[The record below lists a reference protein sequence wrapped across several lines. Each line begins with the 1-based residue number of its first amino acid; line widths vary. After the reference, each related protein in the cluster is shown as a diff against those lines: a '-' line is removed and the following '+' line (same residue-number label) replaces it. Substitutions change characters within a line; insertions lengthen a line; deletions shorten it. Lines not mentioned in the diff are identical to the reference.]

1 MAKKKDDKN
10 PKKLTLTKK
19 QKENIISTIC
29 GGSSPNENTISAEW
43 VALASASHSV
53 EKVESVVKEFGGK
66 IKDGKIDLIS
76 LRGDGRIYKANAI
89 IREETRKAHNEYLNK
104 KREKKNASKPAD
116 NDKTA
121 NKQTKPAASSKTRK
135 NVTPKPAG
143 KSSEPKPAAPKKVP
157 KAAAPKPINAD
168 KSSKDKLLIHND
180 KDEMNVGGEKPIIL
194 NAKNAKP
201 KHPPKVLRKVAKTG
215 GYTAWDDIKRNG
227 KTFATEKE
235 AKDYAADLLKKT
247 GKVVLISPTD
257 RQVTH
262 TFKAEQTDKK

>member
-1 MAKKKDDKN
+1 M
-10 PKKLTLTKK
+10 
-19 QKENIISTIC
+19 
-29 GGSSPNENTISAEW
+29 
-43 VALASASHSV
+43 
-53 EKVESVVKEFGGK
+53 
-66 IKDGKIDLIS
+66 
-76 LRGDGRIYKANAI
+76 
-89 IREETRKAHNEYLNK
+89 NK